1 MDPNFSWIYLII
13 FLAIPLARIIP
24 RIIARRRRNNPDQ
37 RFQNNFE
44 TRQEQIS
51 EFKEENPR
59 PKTKNMLVLG
69 ELNRGTK
76 SFERVQKNTGLDAD
90 ELNKI
95 LEHLEEQGLLKVQE
109 KQGLFGVKI
118 ELYPTEKGFKE
129 YYS

>member
-1 MDPNFSWIYLII
+1 MS
-13 FLAIPLARIIP
+13 
-24 RIIARRRRNNPDQ
+24 NPDQ

-44 TRQEQIS
+44 SNQERTS
-51 EFKEENPR
+51 ELKPEKPR

-76 SFERVQKNTGLDAD
+76 SFEGVRKNTGLDAD

-95 LEHLEEQGLLKVQE
+95 LEHLEGQGLLKVQQ
-109 KQGLFGVKI
+109 KQGMFGVKI
-118 ELYPTEKGFKE
+118 ELHPTEKGFKE